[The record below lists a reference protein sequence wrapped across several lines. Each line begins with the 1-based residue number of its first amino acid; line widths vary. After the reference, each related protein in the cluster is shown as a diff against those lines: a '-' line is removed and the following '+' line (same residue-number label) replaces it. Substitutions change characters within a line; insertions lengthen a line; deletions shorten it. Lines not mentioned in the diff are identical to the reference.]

1 VAVQPG
7 LEGRR
12 LAHARLGEALSPWG
26 QRVTAQIL
34 LQTLL
39 SGVLIGLIYA
49 LVAVG
54 LTLIFGVMD
63 IVNFAHGEFLML
75 GMYASFW
82 AWALWKLDPLFTL
95 PFTALLLF
103 AVGAAIYHLVIRR
116 ILAAPMLSQIF
127 ATFGLMILLR
137 GVAQY
142 LWKPDFR
149 SVEHTVVSGK
159 IALGSLDFGLP
170 QVVAAAGAVLTT
182 GAIWWFL
189 RSTRLG
195 AALEATAA
203 DKEAAALM
211 GISTQR
217 MFALAWGIGAAC
229 AGVAGALLSTY
240 FPIFPEVGANFI
252 LMAFVLVA
260 LGGFGSVAGAFWA
273 GILVGIVEVLGG
285 FLIGPAYKV
294 VLVLSLYLLVVLLR
308 PQGLMGRA

>member
-1 VAVQPG
+1 M
-7 LEGRR
+7 
-12 LAHARLGEALSPWG
+12 
-26 QRVTAQIL
+26 TAQLL

-39 SGVLIGLIYA
+39 SGILIGLVYA

-82 AWALWKLDPLFTL
+82 GFALWRLDPLFTL

-103 AVGAAIYHLVIRR
+103 GLGAALYRLVIRR
-116 ILAAPMLSQIF
+116 ITDAPMLSQIF
-127 ATFGLMILLR
+127 ATFGLMILFR
-137 GVAQY
+137 GLAQY

-149 SVEHTVVSGK
+149 SVGESVVAGK
-159 IALGSLDFGLP
+159 VAFAGLQFGLP
-170 QVVAAAGAVLTT
+170 QVVAAVGAVLTT
-182 GAIWWFL
+182 AAVWWFL

-211 GISTQR
+211 GIDAQK
-217 MFALAWGIGAAC
+217 MFALAWGLGAAC
-229 AGVAGALLSTY
+229 AGVAGSLLSAY
-240 FPIFPEVGANFI
+240 YPIFPEVGSSFI
-252 LMAFVLVA
+252 LVAFVLVA

-273 GILVGIVEVLGG
+273 GILVGVVEVVGG
-285 FLIGPAYKV
+285 FLWDPAYKM
-294 VLVLSLYLLVVLLR
+294 VLVLSLYLLVVWFR
-308 PQGLMGRA
+308 PQGLLGKA

>member
-1 VAVQPG
+1 M
-7 LEGRR
+7 
-12 LAHARLGEALSPWG
+12 
-26 QRVTAQIL
+26 TAQLL

-39 SGVLIGLIYA
+39 SGVLIGLVYA

-75 GMYASFW
+75 GMYTSFW
-82 AWALWKLDPLFTL
+82 GWALWRLDPLATL
-95 PFTALLLF
+95 PLAAILLF
-103 AVGAAIYHLVIRR
+103 ALGALLYRLVIRR
-116 ILAAPMLSQIF
+116 ITTAPMLSQIF
-127 ATFGLMILLR
+127 TTFGLMILLR
-137 GVAQY
+137 GIAQY

-149 SVEHTVVSGK
+149 SIDSTVVAGK
-159 IALGSLDFGLP
+159 VAVGGLQFGLP
-170 QVVAAAGAVLTT
+170 QIVAAAGAVLTT
-182 GAIWWFL
+182 ALVWWFL
-189 RSTRLG
+189 RSTRVG

-211 GISTQR
+211 GIDAQR

-252 LMAFVLVA
+252 LIAFVLVA
-260 LGGFGSVAGAFWA
+260 LGGFGSVAGAFWG
-273 GILVGIVEVLGG
+273 GILVGVVEVLGG
-285 FLIGPAYKV
+285 LLVGPAYKM

-308 PQGLMGRA
+308 PQGLLGRA

>member
-1 VAVQPG
+1 M
-7 LEGRR
+7 
-12 LAHARLGEALSPWG
+12 S
-26 QRVTAQIL
+26 AQLL

-39 SGVLIGLIYA
+39 SGVLIGLVYA

-75 GMYASFW
+75 GMYAAFW
-82 AWALWKLDPLFTL
+82 GWALWSLDPIVTL
-95 PFTALLLF
+95 PLTALLLF
-103 AVGAAIYHLVIRR
+103 ALGALIYRLVIRR
-116 ILAAPMLSQIF
+116 IIRAPMLAQIF
-127 ATFGLMILLR
+127 TTFGLMILLR
-137 GVAQY
+137 GIAQY

-149 SVEHTVVSGK
+149 SVGKTVVAGTV
-159 IALGSLDFGLP
+159 ALDGLKFGTP

-182 GAIWWFL
+182 AIVWWFL

-211 GISTQR
+211 GIDGQR

-252 LMAFVLVA
+252 LIAFVLVA

-273 GILVGIVEVLGG
+273 GIAVGIVEVLGG
-285 FLIGPAYKV
+285 LLVGPAYKL
-294 VLVLSLYLLVVLLR
+294 VLVLALYLLVVLIR
-308 PQGLMGRA
+308 PQGLLGRA